1 MPELVGQL
9 SGKHGRQARAGL
21 AADPTAIG
29 GKIEVPGAGIGRHPN
44 LLSGAVTVDDEAYA
58 VGELERQNVA
68 GEFHFER
75 FAQTLTQ
82 FVELSQ

>member
-1 MPELVGQL
+1 MLELVGKL
-9 SGKHGRQARAGL
+9 SGKHGRQARTGL
-21 AADPTAIG
+21 AADPTAIRCE
-29 GKIEVPGAGIGRHPN
+29 IEVPGVGIGRHPD
-44 LLSGAVTVDDEAYA
+44 LLSGPVTVDDEAYA

-82 FVELSQ
+82 FIELS